1 MSLDITIT
9 GTVHSIGDVQIITEK
24 FSKRD
29 VIVQHDELATNGQ
42 TYIQHIMVE
51 ATGSSLD
58 FWDDVGIGDTV
69 SVRCRIRG
77 KLYNRRDTGLES
89 SFTSLSG
96 WRVDVIER
104 AGPPLDKS
112 TSAPTPPAPPAP
124 PAPAPA
130 PQPVLAGVVPEPT
143 TDDEDNIPF

>member
-1 MSLDITIT
+1 MSLEITVT
-9 GTVHSIGDVQIITEK
+9 GIVHSIGDVQTITDS

-29 VIVQHDELATNGQ
+29 VIVRHDELGTNGQ
-42 TYIQHIMVE
+42 TYTQHVGIE
-51 ATGSSLD
+51 ATGSSLE
-58 FWDDVGIGDTV
+58 FWDDVGVGDTV

-112 TSAPTPPAPPAP
+112 TSAPAPAP
-124 PAPAPA
+124 PAPAA
-130 PQPVLAGVVPEPT
+130 PQPVLAGVVPDPA
-143 TDDEDNIPF
+143 DDDNIPF

>member
-9 GTVHSIGDVQIITEK
+9 GIVHSIGDVQTITDN

-29 VIVQHDELATNGQ
+29 VIVRHDELGTNGQ
-42 TYIQHIMVE
+42 TYTQHVGIE
-51 ATGSSLD
+51 ATGSSLE
-58 FWDDVGIGDTV
+58 FWDDVGVGDQV
-69 SVRCRIRG
+69 AVRCRIRG
-77 KLYNRRDTGLES
+77 KLYNRRDTGIES

-112 TSAPTPPAPPAP
+112 TSAPAPAP
-124 PAPAPA
+124 PAPAA
-130 PQPVLAGVVPEPT
+130 PQPVLAGVVPDPA
-143 TDDEDNIPF
+143 DDDNIPF